1 MKAPCIAPSAHR
13 HGVDDETILH
23 AFNNPIRAED
33 LDDEL
38 TMLIGPD
45 QAGNMYEIGVV
56 SSAEGPVVGHA
67 MPARQKY
74 LD

>member
-1 MKAPCIAPSAHR
+1 MQSPFIAPSAHR
-13 HGVDDETILH
+13 QGVDDKTILH

-45 QAGNMYEIGVV
+45 QAAISMRSA
-56 SSAEGPVVGHA
+56 SSARRRVP
-67 MPARQKY
+67 
-74 LD
+74 

>member
-1 MKAPCIAPSAHR
+1 MR
-13 HGVDDETILH
+13 
-23 AFNNPIRAED
+23 RAA

-56 SSAEGPVVGHA
+56 SSAEGPVVAHA
-67 MPARQKY
+67 MPARQEY